1 MEKIISNTIDYLE
14 SKLKETEEFKNK
26 PINSI
31 TLGKYLCGEN
41 WELIKEPF
49 SAKFLT
55 NVAFNSKNS
64 MQAILLA
71 QLIALE

>member
-1 MEKIISNTIDYLE
+1 MDTIINNTIDYLE
-14 SKLKETEEFKNK
+14 SKLKETKEFKNK

-31 TLGKYLCGEN
+31 TLGRYLCGEN
-41 WELIKEPF
+41 WELIKDPF

-55 NVAFNSKNS
+55 NVSFNSKDS

-71 QLIALE
+71 QLITLE